1 MITPM
6 KMKFYGLRHIDSIP
20 QLQQLTE
27 DERFGLKVVSN
38 VLPFRTNNYVVEQL
52 IDWSNIP
59 DDPIY
64 QLTFMQKGMLQKKH
78 FNKMADA
85 LMKNST
91 PNEIKTIAN
100 EIRTELDPEINT
112 QGVYAVQTIEG
123 KEYNISAIVVDPLDV
138 KIRDVSINRNSFEDN
153 FEIDDAG
160 TYTLIISTSESEE
173 IPLVGG
179 IGHVPDSTG
188 VTISIAGFFVIVLGM
203 IGIAVIGFMVVR
215 QRKNKFS

>member
-1 MITPM
+1 MSNLTKYLVIVGIMIAIGAM
-6 KMKFYGLRHIDSIP
+6 LLIYGSQTITGDLVIEEGKINSLT
-20 QLQQLTE
+20 QL
-27 DERFGLKVVSN
+27 
-38 VLPFRTNNYVVEQL
+38 
-52 IDWSNIP
+52 
-59 DDPIY
+59 
-64 QLTFMQKGMLQKKH
+64 
-78 FNKMADA
+78 
-85 LMKNST
+85 
-91 PNEIKTIAN
+91 
-100 EIRTELDPEINT
+100 EIRTELDPEINV

-123 KEYNISAIVVDPLDV
+123 KEYDISAIVVDPLDV

-203 IGIAVIGFMVVR
+203 IGVATIGFMIIR
-215 QRKNKFS
+215 QRKNKVS

>member
-1 MITPM
+1 MSNLTKYLVIVGSMIAIGAM
-6 KMKFYGLRHIDSIP
+6 LLIYGAQTITSDLVIEEGKINSLT
-20 QLQQLTE
+20 QL
-27 DERFGLKVVSN
+27 
-38 VLPFRTNNYVVEQL
+38 
-52 IDWSNIP
+52 
-59 DDPIY
+59 
-64 QLTFMQKGMLQKKH
+64 
-78 FNKMADA
+78 
-85 LMKNST
+85 
-91 PNEIKTIAN
+91 

-123 KEYNISAIVVDPLDV
+123 KEYDISAIVVDPLDV

-203 IGIAVIGFMVVR
+203 IGVVVIGFMVIR
-215 QRKNKFS
+215 QRKNKSS

>member
-1 MITPM
+1 MSNLTKYLVIVGIMIAVGAM
-6 KMKFYGLRHIDSIP
+6 LLIYGSQTITGDLVIEEGKINSLT
-20 QLQQLTE
+20 QL
-27 DERFGLKVVSN
+27 
-38 VLPFRTNNYVVEQL
+38 
-52 IDWSNIP
+52 
-59 DDPIY
+59 
-64 QLTFMQKGMLQKKH
+64 
-78 FNKMADA
+78 
-85 LMKNST
+85 
-91 PNEIKTIAN
+91 

-112 QGVYAVQTIEG
+112 QGVYAIQTIEG
-123 KEYNISAIVVDPLDV
+123 KEYDISAIVLDPLDV

-203 IGIAVIGFMVVR
+203 IGVVVIGFMIVR
-215 QRKNKFS
+215 QRRNKSN

>member
-1 MITPM
+1 MSNLTKYLVIVGIMIAVGAM
-6 KMKFYGLRHIDSIP
+6 LLIYGSQTITGDLVIEEGKINSLT
-20 QLQQLTE
+20 QL
-27 DERFGLKVVSN
+27 
-38 VLPFRTNNYVVEQL
+38 
-52 IDWSNIP
+52 
-59 DDPIY
+59 
-64 QLTFMQKGMLQKKH
+64 
-78 FNKMADA
+78 
-85 LMKNST
+85 
-91 PNEIKTIAN
+91 

-123 KEYNISAIVVDPLDV
+123 KEYDISAIVLDPLDV

-188 VTISIAGFFVIVLGM
+188 VTISIVGFFVIVLGM
-203 IGIAVIGFMVVR
+203 IGIAVIGVLVIR